1 MVHVLHVV
9 NQYPMVPKIGKTEFS
24 QLFQRQK
31 GITINNAYIC
41 INPSIKK

>member
-31 GITINNAYIC
+31 GITINAYIDVPHMYM
-41 INPSIKK
+41 I